1 MQLRPTVPEPTKA
14 PATPKPAKA
23 RAAKRKSW
31 LRPAILGVIAVALIA
46 WLVVP
51 RFLGAVTPAYPV
63 VRQDVVQTVV
73 ASGQVQSPNRI
84 EIGTQINGIVVEIPV
99 AEGQHVG
106 RGEVLIR
113 LDDTEARAA
122 VELAAGQLAQAEA
135 RLAQLRMVQL
145 PQAQQTLEQANATL
159 RNADAA
165 FARAERLR
173 RDGIAT
179 QVALDEARRN
189 RDVALAQVRAAEVMV
204 QTYSPGGRDEV
215 LAATQVA
222 QAQASLEAARTR
234 LGYTVIRAPGEGT
247 LISRAVERGW
257 VVQTGR
263 TLMTLSPAGAIQI
276 VVQIDERN
284 LGLIALGQ
292 TALASADAYPNQT
305 FVARVAFINPAV
317 DPQRGSVQ
325 VKLDVPEPPAYLR
338 QDMTVSVDIEVARH
352 PQALVIPGDA
362 VRNSGSSTP
371 WVMKIVDGRAVR
383 QPVKVGIR
391 GTTGVEIT
399 EGLAAGD
406 VVVPATAQ
414 TTIGQRIRPRI
425 DKGASP

>member
-1 MQLRPTVPEPTKA
+1 MQLRPTMPEPTKA
-14 PATPKPAKA
+14 PAPPKPAKA
-23 RAAKRKSW
+23 RTAKR
-31 LRPAILGVIAVALIA
+31 RPRLSAVIWAIIAAVLVAWFA
-46 WLVVP
+46 AP
-51 RFLGAVTPAYPV
+51 RFLGTVTPAYPV

-84 EIGTQINGIVVEIPV
+84 EISSQISGIVVEIPV
-99 AEGQHVG
+99 AEGQHVS

-122 VELAAGQLAQAEA
+122 VELASGQLAQAEA
-135 RLAQLRMVQL
+135 RLAQLRTVQL
-145 PQAQQTLEQANATL
+145 PQAQQTLEQTTATL
-159 RNADAA
+159 RNAEAA
-165 FARAERLR
+165 FARAEKLR
-173 RDGIAT
+173 RDGVAT
-179 QVALDEARRN
+179 QVVLDEARRN

-204 QTYSPGGRDEV
+204 HTYSPGGRDEV

-222 QAQASLEAARTR
+222 QAQATLQAARTR

-247 LISRAVERGW
+247 LISRSVERGW
-257 VVQTGR
+257 VVQPSR

-292 TALASADAYPNQT
+292 RALASADAYPNQT
-305 FVARVAFINPAV
+305 FVARVAYINPAV

-362 VRNSGSSTP
+362 VRNSGSTP
-371 WVMKIVDGRAVR
+371 WVMKVVDGRAVR

-399 EGLAAGD
+399 EGLTAGD
-406 VVVPATAQ
+406 VVVPATAPA
-414 TTIGQRIRPRI
+414 TVGQRVRPRVE
-425 DKGASP
+425 KGASP